1 MERNKKNS
9 DIQLD
14 ISNLIDNA
22 INNAI
27 ARRNPIEDSEDALL
41 TLSDEEMAMVTG
53 GLTNIAVAGAFPIRE
68 PIICGGLTPIPL
80 PELI

>member
-22 INNAI
+22 VNNAV
-27 ARRNPIEDSEDALL
+27 ARRNPDQDSEDALL
-41 TLSDEEMAMVTG
+41 TLSDEEMANVAG
-53 GLTNIAVAGAFPIRE
+53 GIAKIAVAGGFPV
-68 PIICGGLTPIPL
+68 PIICG
-80 PELI
+80 LIAQDQNLI